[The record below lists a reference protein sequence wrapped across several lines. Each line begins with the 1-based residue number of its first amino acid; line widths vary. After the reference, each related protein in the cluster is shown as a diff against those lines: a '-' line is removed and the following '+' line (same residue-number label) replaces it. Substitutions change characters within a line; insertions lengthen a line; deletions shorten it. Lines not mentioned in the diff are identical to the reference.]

1 MVKQTTQTPAQAKR
15 KQLMAQIHIA
25 KNQLNMDDDNYR
37 DVLKRITGKDSCKDL
52 KTYQLVD
59 VVQEM
64 KRLGF
69 KPKSTER
76 SQKKHGK
83 KPSVTKSKEALISK
97 IEAMIADLD
106 LSWDYVHEMANRM
119 FAIERVQWLDEQKL
133 YKLTQA
139 LAVYQRKQK
148 VKQFT
153 S

>member
-25 KNQLNMDDDNYR
+25 KNQLGMEEENYR
-37 DVLKRITGKDSCKDL
+37 ATLQRITGKDSCSEM
-52 KTYQLVD
+52 KTSELVD

-83 KPSVTKSKEALISK
+83 KPSVTQSKEALISK
-97 IEAMIADLD
+97 IEAIIADLN

-148 VKQFT
+148 VK
-153 S
+153 

>member
-1 MVKQTTQTPAQAKR
+1 MTKTTKTPAQEKR
-15 KQLMAQIHIA
+15 KQLIAQIHIA
-25 KNQLNMDDDNYR
+25 KNQLGMEEENYR
-37 DVLKRITGKDSCKDL
+37 ATLQRITGKDSCSEM
-52 KTYQLVD
+52 KTSELVD
-59 VVQEM
+59 VVKEM

-69 KPKSTER
+69 KPSSTAR
-76 SQKKHGK
+76 SAKKHGK
-83 KPSVTKSKEALISK
+83 KPSVTKSKEALINK

-106 LSWDYVHEMANRM
+106 LSWDYVHDMANRM

>member
-1 MVKQTTQTPAQAKR
+1 MTKSTKTPAQAKR

-37 DVLKRITGKDSCKDL
+37 DVLKHITGKDSCREM
-52 KTYQLVD
+52 KTSELVD
-59 VVQEM
+59 VVKEM

-69 KPKSTER
+69 KPSSTDR
-76 SQKKHGK
+76 SVKKHGK
-83 KPSVTKSKEALISK
+83 KPSVTQSKEALISK
-97 IEAMIADLD
+97 IEAMIADLN
-106 LSWDYVHEMANRM
+106 LSWDYVHGMANRM